1 MRLTGV
7 QTCALPILLA
17 QDGKTWYPSEA
28 VRDFS
33 NERLGSI
40 PHDNITMT
48 DIVSDAITIDFYYG
62 IKGSTGHT
70 EVSESTP
77 VLDSITINGVLCSGA
92 RRAIWINRL
101 PEMPAKNIIVS
112 NSTFTSDNG
121 AEIRNV
127 CGITL
132 DNVVLNHRNGRRIVL
147 ENATGFN
154 ER

>member
-1 MRLTGV
+1 MGNVKCKQRETLYNYTN
-7 QTCALPILLA
+7 IL
-17 QDGKTWYPSEA
+17 S
-28 VRDFS
+28 S
-33 NERLGSI
+33 
-40 PHDNITMT
+40 
-48 DIVSDAITIDFYYG
+48 
-62 IKGSTGHT
+62 
-70 EVSESTP
+70 
-77 VLDSITINGVLCSGA
+77 
-92 RRAIWINRL
+92 
-101 PEMPAKNIIVS
+101 VS